1 MNGGWGAMSP
11 FGWLLMVALWVSVI
25 AVVAWAVTRIFPGA
39 SQVSGAADP
48 TRLRA
53 AEDDPQA
60 LLDRRLAN
68 GEVDPETYD
77 QIRQRLEAGRQGQG
91 VRS

>member
-11 FGWLLMVALWVSVI
+11 FGWVLMVALWVSVI

-39 SQVSGAADP
+39 SQGSGSSDP
-48 TRLRA
+48 MRPRA

-60 LLDRRLAN
+60 LLDRRLAS

-77 QIRQRLEAGRQGQG
+77 QIRQRLEAARKGQG